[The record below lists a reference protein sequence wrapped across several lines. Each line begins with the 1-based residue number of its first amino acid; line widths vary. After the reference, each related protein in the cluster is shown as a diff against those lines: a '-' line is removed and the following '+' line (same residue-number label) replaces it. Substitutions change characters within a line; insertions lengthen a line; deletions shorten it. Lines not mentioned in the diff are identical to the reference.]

1 MHKYQETLQRSECES
16 KKVQEFGHHRVMG
29 ALHFPGLKYGNIFRV
44 KEHEESLQ
52 MRIPWFVT
60 LTNKTS
66 VLQSR
71 KTAIQ
76 WGGILRERDAV
87 TICSDFG
94 APKNKV

>member
-1 MHKYQETLQRSECES
+1 
-16 KKVQEFGHHRVMG
+16 
-29 ALHFPGLKYGNIFRV
+29 
-44 KEHEESLQ
+44 

-76 WGGILRERDAV
+76 WGGILRERVKIKGLEEEDSSKA
-87 TICSDFG
+87 SYS
-94 APKNKV
+94 N